1 MSILYHVT
9 PTFNVPA
16 ILSEGLVPQIGERSA
31 QVSETLPAI
40 YCFAGLAELEDAVM
54 NWMGDYFDEDEPLAL
69 LRVEV
74 NPELALGQ
82 GADYE
87 IVVLDPIP
95 KTSIAVVYENVWKQI
110 DLVDEAESCAAPR

>member
-16 ILSEGLVPQIGERSA
+16 ILIEGLVPQIGERSA

-40 YCFAGLAELEDAVM
+40 YCFARLAEVEDALM
-54 NWMGDYFDEDEPLAL
+54 SWMGNYFDEDEPLAL

-74 NPELALGQ
+74 SPESALGQ

-95 KTSIAVVYENVWKQI
+95 GTSIAEQI
-110 DLVDEAESCAAPR
+110 DLVDETESWAAPR